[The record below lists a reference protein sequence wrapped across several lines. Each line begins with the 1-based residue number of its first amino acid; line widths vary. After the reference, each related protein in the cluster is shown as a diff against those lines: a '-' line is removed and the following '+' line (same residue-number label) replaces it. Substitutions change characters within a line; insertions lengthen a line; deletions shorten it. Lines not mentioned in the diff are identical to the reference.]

1 MRAEPMST
9 VTLIEDRTI
18 ALQSGML
25 VAAEEFVISSI
36 VVPTVVVNV
45 AV

>member
-1 MRAEPMST
+1 MST
-9 VTLIEDRTI
+9 VTLIEDRAI

-25 VAAEEFVISSI
+25 VAAEEFFMTSL